1 MRRLAGASL
10 LAVALWLA
18 PHGIEAACPPPVAA
32 PTAAEVEEARK
43 KARDRGAL
51 WRFEKDGRHGYLY
64 GTLHVG
70 NLEWA
75 IPGRAVTR
83 ALRDADTIAIEADI
97 RDAAVRT
104 GMTASPTPQEAYEVP
119 APLLAR
125 LREQAAKL
133 CAPWEQLASYPPML
147 IVTTLAVI
155 DVRREGLYAD
165 YGSELVL
172 AGVAKSAGKT
182 LVSLETVATQRGAL
196 VGGAPTEQLAQIE
209 GALHGLET
217 GQIRTTILATA
228 HAWADGDLEAMAQQQ
243 AQLPAA
249 DRAMVDR
256 VVLSRNPGLAAR
268 IEALHLE
275 GRRVFATAGFLHM
288 IGETGLPALLGA
300 RGFKVERIPFD
311 R

>member
-1 MRRLAGASL
+1 MRRLAGTAL

-18 PHGIEAACPPPVAA
+18 PQAIEAACPPPVAV
-32 PTAAEVEEARK
+32 PTAAQVEEARK

-64 GTLHVG
+64 GTLHLG

-83 ALRDADTIAIEADI
+83 ALREADTIAIEADL
-97 RDAAVRT
+97 RDAAVRA
-104 GMTASPTPQEAYEVP
+104 GMTASPTPQEAYAVP

-125 LREQAAKL
+125 LRAQAAKL

-147 IVTTLAVI
+147 IVTTLAMM
-155 DVRREGLYAD
+155 DVRREGLYPD

-172 AGVAKSAGKT
+172 AGVAKSAGKA
-182 LVSLETVATQRGAL
+182 LVSLETVAVQRGAL

-209 GALHGLET
+209 GALEGLET
-217 GQIRTTILATA
+217 GQVRLTILATA
-228 HAWADGDLEAMAQQQ
+228 RAWADGDLDAMARQQ
-243 AQLPAA
+243 AALPAA

-256 VVLSRNPGLAAR
+256 VVNSRNAGLAAR

-300 RGFKVERIPFD
+300 RGFKVARIPFD